1 MIVVKIMGGLGNQMF
16 QYAFGRAIAL
26 HYGSELFFDLNLYN
40 EYKKDNNINY
50 TPRDYGLSHFKN
62 VNLSPM
68 TPYISKR
75 LFGNRLLNYIKFR
88 LNIKRKSIYQEKA
101 FSDNKEV
108 FNLTNSAYLLG
119 YWQSEKYFYDIRRA
133 IREDFVFNYEN
144 IGVKNDELLF
154 KIRENSSSVSLHV
167 RRGDYLTI
175 NNFLVFTM
183 EYYLEAI
190 QIIKKKIPNP
200 LFFLFSDDPQW
211 VNDQLKPL
219 VENSVLVDNN
229 FHEDSWKDMMLM
241 SNCSHHIIANSSFS
255 WWGAW
260 LGSNPD
266 KMVIA
271 PKKWF
276 ADDRINTSD
285 LCPPDWILI

>member
-271 PKKWF
+271 PKKWV

>member
-101 FSDNKEV
+101 FSYNKEV

-175 NNFLVFTM
+175 NNFLLFTM

-211 VNDQLKPL
+211 VNDELKPL